1 MSVQCDTAW
10 KGKIQPQ
17 NTSGKGFPV
26 EKMNHHVF
34 LEWFFSSVF
43 EKGKYKQEQVAERAA
58 GLITGLTEKSLQEI
72 AYVEWEK
79 ENRKYHCSS

>member
-1 MSVQCDTAW
+1 MGLQCDTAS
-10 KGKIQPQ
+10 KRKIQPQ
-17 NTSGKGFPV
+17 NTSGKGFPA
-26 EKMNHHVF
+26 EKTNHQVF
-34 LEWFFSSVF
+34 LEWFFSSVY

-58 GLITGLTEKSLQEI
+58 GLITGVAEKSLQEI